1 MLQVSGEYFKCVSTM
16 WGLTVIQYSGINNRV
31 QCVSVPNDRLRAR
44 VVAYLGWQRISL

>member
-16 WGLTVIQYSGINNRV
+16 WGLTVIQYCSINNRV
-31 QCVSVPNDRLRAR
+31 QCVSVPNERLRAR